1 MARTPAKGASSIP
14 NASPGELWRYGCSL
28 RHGLNRATTRC
39 AGRRQWSPP
48 DLLVIG
54 SPKEREYSCRGRE
67 IVLELGGGNRN
78 QLPNA
83 LWGIHSKRIQLENY
97 LKAEKAAGRDKGQR
111 TILHL
116 MARLGLTEAEVLQ
129 ASFGSKHL
137 VRRLAVDPTTL
148 RADAILL
155 EYVDR

>member
-1 MARTPAKGASSIP
+1 MSYT
-14 NASPGELWRYGCSL
+14 
-28 RHGLNRATTRC
+28 H
-39 AGRRQWSPP
+39 
-48 DLLVIG
+48 
-54 SPKEREYSCRGRE
+54 
-67 IVLELGGGNRN
+67 VLEITSHWAAILT
-78 QLPNA
+78 A
-83 LWGIHSKRIQLENY
+83 LVAVVAYVRYRWGIHSKRIQFENY

>member
-54 SPKEREYSCRGRE
+54 SPKERVYSCRGRE

-83 LWGIHSKRIQLENY
+83 LRGIHSKRIQLENY

-116 MARLGLTEAEVLQ
+116 MARLGLTEERSA
-129 ASFGSKHL
+129 ASKLRQQTPSASISCRSNDPPCRRDTPR
-137 VRRLAVDPTTL
+137 VR
-148 RADAILL
+148 
-155 EYVDR
+155 